1 MSCVSNV
8 FASVHCCLLVIYWER
23 ADRCLLYFVTFPC
36 GILGQVWYLILSFPF
51 FSFITFTVC
60 IFMFLFSKL
69 SSMLTALCGIVL
81 FCLLTII
88 HDDNM
93 KTDAS
98 LIKKFE
104 TMLKHRKEMVLARCC
119 ARNCLKGDICKAK
132 LGGRKGCRCFRHD
145 KSYAGGGRWLFFP

>member
-1 MSCVSNV
+1 MFIVFCYFPMWYSGSGVVLDSIVS
-8 FASVHCCLLVIYWER
+8 
-23 ADRCLLYFVTFPC
+23 
-36 GILGQVWYLILSFPF
+36 F

-69 SSMLTALCGIVL
+69 SSMPTALCGIVL